1 MAALV
6 QHRLPRSKWFYGKV
20 KINGKYKPVPL
31 DVEVRG
37 KPPKHRGDTGDE
49 EYKRSMWEA
58 EKRLDPLLKELE
70 GLSFPEATKAIKR
83 FGERMKQSK
92 KGENQTSGSEFLH
105 VDEIADEWLKLPRKS
120 KKARA
125 GANYD
130 EKSSH
135 GGQIVNEINKLIAFC
150 KERKPKLQY
159 AFEIEANDADAYIQ
173 SEWKRKCTGGT
184 CNKKITSLKSVFN
197 RLKGKIGNTVNPFDG
212 IDKFPDDT
220 INRKAFN
227 EEQVAQIY
235 KYCMRN
241 LDDIGGIILAGLFT
255 GMREG
260 DCCTLRWEEVDLKS
274 GKLGVTAESTS
285 GERTVLK
292 TAEKIWI
299 PMFPPFR
306 EALLQLKPKKSGFIF
321 PLVAQKYR
329 SAPDSVSNRLVRTI
343 EKVFADDESFERT
356 VKRKHGL
363 RKASV
368 YDFAALRTTW
378 ITLAVQSGVP
388 TAHICLVSG
397 HTSEAM
403 ILKHYL
409 KPEHEDL
416 QRSFESK
423 MGALTK
429 LGVPPS
435 ESQPGLIQNLE
446 ALEAMLQGKNWELI
460 SKNTEWA
467 SKALLEAIGKL
478 ETISP

>member
-1 MAALV
+1 MASV
-6 QHRLPRSKWFYGKV
+6 QHRLPNSKWFYGRI
-20 KINGKYKPVPL
+20 KIGVKYKPVPL
-31 DVEVRG
+31 DVEVKGR
-37 KPPKHRGDTGDE
+37 PPEHRGDKGDE
-49 EYKRSMWEA
+49 AYERSKWEA
-58 EKRLDPLLKELE
+58 EKRLEPLLEELE

-83 FGERMKQSK
+83 FGEQMKQSK
-92 KGENQTSGSEFLH
+92 KDDGSTAGSKFLL
-105 VDEIADEWLKLPRKS
+105 ADDLAEEWAKLPRKS
-120 KKARA
+120 KKART

-130 EKSSH
+130 EKRSH
-135 GGQIVNEINKLIAFC
+135 GGQVVNEIEKLIAFC

-159 AFEIEANDADAYIQ
+159 AFEIETDDAREYIQ
-173 SEWKRKCTGGT
+173 SEWNRECSGGT
-184 CNKKITSLKSVFN
+184 CNKKITNLKSVFN
-197 RLKGKIGNTVNPFDG
+197 RLKDRIGNAVNPFDG

-220 INRKAFN
+220 ISRKAFN
-227 EEQVAQIY
+227 EEQVALIY
-235 KYCMRN
+235 EYSMQH
-241 LDDIGGIILAGLFT
+241 LYDFGGIILAGLFT

-274 GKLGVTAESTS
+274 GEVAVTTETTA

-306 EALLQLKPKKSGFIF
+306 EVLLKMKPKQSGFIF
-321 PLVAQKYR
+321 PLMAQKYR
-329 SAPDSVSNRLVRTI
+329 SAPDSVSSRLVRAI
-343 EKVFADDESFERT
+343 EKIFADDESFERT

-409 KPEHEDL
+409 KPNNEDL
-416 QRSFESK
+416 QRSFVSK
-423 MGALTK
+423 M
-429 LGVPPS
+429 
-435 ESQPGLIQNLE
+435 E
-446 ALEAMLQGKNWELI
+446 ALSFLGMTTEDREGDLTQELHKLKELLSDGNI
-460 SKNTEWA
+460 LDIERKRKWA
-467 SKALLEAIGKL
+467 TDLLAQAIKQLKL
-478 ETISP
+478 K